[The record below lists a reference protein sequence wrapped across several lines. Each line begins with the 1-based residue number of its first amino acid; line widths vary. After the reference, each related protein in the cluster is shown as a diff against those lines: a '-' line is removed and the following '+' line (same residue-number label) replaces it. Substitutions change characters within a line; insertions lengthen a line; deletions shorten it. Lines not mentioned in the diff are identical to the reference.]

1 MADRPRELGNF
12 VADYPTEIEFYF
24 FLNCFWATLWGT

>member
-24 FLNCFWATLWGT
+24 F